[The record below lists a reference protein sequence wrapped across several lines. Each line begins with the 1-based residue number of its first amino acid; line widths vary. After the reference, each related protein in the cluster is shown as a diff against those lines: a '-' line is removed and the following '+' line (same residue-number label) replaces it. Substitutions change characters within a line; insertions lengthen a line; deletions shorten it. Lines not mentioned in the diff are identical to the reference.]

1 VTLSPASQKAPWS
14 FRALALALMAVAL
27 LASPASSRS
36 QELDTDEAAP
46 APATGPD
53 LKQLEQAYRAEK
65 DDKKRAALVGK
76 MTWLPG
82 GREVLRGILAND
94 PSDDVALAAGN
105 AWRRVLLG
113 NVLGALQG
121 RLDAAAQADPD
132 RRARLAREIER
143 YQIFAAGQNLPRFL
157 REAPPVFDVKTNS
170 RHHVRVLAFGD
181 FGDGGSR
188 QEEIAEAMRRY
199 NASRRFDLAITLGDN
214 FYPAG
219 MPTPT
224 DARWRR
230 EFEPLYGP
238 LRIPIFASLGN
249 HDWVLADSPAAEVLH
264 SGSSDGWRMPAA
276 RYSFVA
282 GPIQFFALDTN
293 LFTRAELD
301 WLDAELGRSKAR
313 WKVVYGHHPI
323 VADGPYGDDRALQER
338 LLPILRGRANLYICG
353 HEHDLEHL
361 APEGGVHFVI
371 AGGGGAGTYPIK
383 PSTRSLFAASKNGF
397 AVIEADR
404 QTLSVSLVDS
414 ELRVLHRFTIGNDV
428 DQRSAAPP
436 APSP

>member
-1 VTLSPASQKAPWS
+1 MSSPHLGRRSLRPRIL
-14 FRALALALMAVAL
+14 FLALLPVL
-27 LASPASSRS
+27 VL
-36 QELDTDEAAP
+36 AAP
-46 APATGPD
+46 AQSRSEVADADDEAPAAAAGPS
-53 LKQLEQAYRAEK
+53 LAQLEQAYRAEK

-82 GREVLRGILAND
+82 APEMLRKILATD

-113 NVLGALQG
+113 DVLGGLQG
-121 RLDAAAQADPD
+121 RFDATADPG

-143 YQIFAAGQNLPRFL
+143 YQVFAAGQNLPRFL
-157 REAPPVFDVKTNS
+157 REAPPVFEVKTRS
-170 RHHVRVLAFGD
+170 RGRVRVLAFGD

-188 QEEIAEAMRRY
+188 QQQIAEAMRR
-199 NASRRFDLAITLGDN
+199 AHADKRFDLAITLGDN

-224 DARWRR
+224 DGRWRR
-230 EFEPLYGP
+230 EFDRLYGP
-238 LRIPIFASLGN
+238 LHLPIFASLGN
-249 HDWVLADSPAAEVLH
+249 HDWVLADSPAAEILH
-264 SGSSDGWRMPAA
+264 SGSSDGWRMPAG

-282 GPIQFFALDTN
+282 GPVQFFALDTN
-293 LFTRAELD
+293 LVTRAELD

-323 VADGPYGDDRALQER
+323 HADGPYGDDHALEER

-361 APEGGVHFVI
+361 APDGGVHFVI

-383 PSTRSLFAASKNGF
+383 PSPRSLFAASKNGF

-404 QTLSVSLVDS
+404 KTLSVSLVDGD
-414 ELRVLHRFTIGNDV
+414 LKVLHRFTIAGGVNESKAAA
-428 DQRSAAPP
+428 SAA
-436 APSP
+436 SP

>member
-1 VTLSPASQKAPWS
+1 VLP
-14 FRALALALMAVAL
+14 LVL
-27 LASPASSRS
+27 L
-36 QELDTDEAAP
+36 AAP
-46 APATGPD
+46 APLRSEVAATDDEVAPPATGPD

-82 GREVLRGILAND
+82 APDLLRKILATD

-113 NVLGALQG
+113 DVAGGLQG
-121 RLDAAAQADPD
+121 RFDATADPG

-143 YQIFAAGQNLPRFL
+143 YQVFAAGQNLPRFL
-157 REAPPVFDVKTNS
+157 REAPPVFEVKTRS
-170 RHHVRVLAFGD
+170 RGHVRVLAFGD

-188 QEEIAEAMRRY
+188 QEQIAEAMQRY
-199 NASRRFDLAITLGDN
+199 QASKRFDLAITLGDN

-224 DARWRR
+224 DGRWRR
-230 EFEPLYGP
+230 EFERLYGP
-238 LRIPIFASLGN
+238 LHLPVFATLGN

-264 SGSSDGWRMPAA
+264 SGSSDGWRMPAE

-282 GPIQFFALDTN
+282 GPVQFFALDTN
-293 LFTRAELD
+293 LVSRAELD
-301 WLDAELGRSKAR
+301 WLDAELGRSKAP

-323 VADGPYGDDRALQER
+323 VSDGPYRDEHALEEH
-338 LLPILRGRANLYICG
+338 LLPILRGRANLYLCG

-383 PSTRSLFAASKNGF
+383 PSPRALFAASKNGF

-404 QTLSVSLVDS
+404 RTLSVSLIDG
-414 ELRVLHRFTIGNDV
+414 ELKVLHRFTIAAAAD
-428 DQRSAAPP
+428 DEPKAAAAAP
-436 APSP
+436 AR